1 MPMQRELIVIAGP
14 DAGRS
19 FSLENGQHLV
29 IGRGQASNTQINDPR
44 MSRVHC
50 QVQIDGPK
58 TLLLDAGS
66 SSGTFVAGEKIASRE
81 LTPGDVFQV
90 GDTQI
95 RYQLDRPQEAT
106 TLTGDT
112 TFGRPKPKPA
122 VLPLKEL
129 VDQTLHTYRLDA
141 IVSSSTSG
149 MVFKAHDTEGDRV
162 AAVKVLTPDIAHS
175 EEQKERFV
183 RAMKT
188 MMPIRHPNIVR
199 LYNAGKKGPYCWAA
213 MEYIDGESL
222 TAVIDRIGIDGMLDW
237 KEVWTVAVHIGR
249 ALADA
254 YERKIIHRSVTPTNI
269 LRRHNDKVCL
279 LGDLMLAKALDGTL
293 AKQVTQPGQIIG
305 DVPYM
310 SPERTRGSTDVDCRS
325 DLYGLGATLYALM
338 TGKAP
343 FESPS
348 LPELIRMV
356 REAEPEKVKQYQ
368 LSVDEM
374 FQDLGMRMIE
384 KRPED
389 RYQTPGDLLR
399 DLERIGR
406 YNSLEADWSDWAG

>member
-1 MPMQRELIVIAGP
+1 MQRELIVIAGP
-14 DAGRS
+14 DTGRS
-19 FSLENGQHLV
+19 FPLENGQSLV

-44 MSRVHC
+44 LSRVHC
-50 QVQIDGPK
+50 QVHVDGPK
-58 TLLLDAGS
+58 MLLLDAGS
-66 SSGTFVAGEKIASRE
+66 SSGTFVAGQKIASRE
-81 LTPGDVFQV
+81 LKPGDVFHV

-112 TFGRPKPKPA
+112 AFGRPKPKPK

-129 VDQTLHTYRLDA
+129 VGQTLHDYRLNK
-141 IVSSSTSG
+141 IISSSNSG
-149 MVFKAHDTEGDRV
+149 MVFRAHDTERKRV
-162 AAVKVLTPDIAHS
+162 AVVKVLTPDRGHS

-188 MMPIRHPNIVR
+188 MLPIRHPNIVR

-213 MEYIDGESL
+213 MEFIDGESI
-222 TAVIDRIGIDGMLDW
+222 TAVISRIGVEGMLDW
-237 KEVWTVAVHIGR
+237 REVWTVALHIGR
-249 ALADA
+249 ALAEA

-269 LRRHNDKVCL
+269 LRRHKDKACL

-310 SPERTRGSTDVDCRS
+310 SPERTRGSTGVDCRS

-338 TGKAP
+338 TGRAP

-356 REAEPEKVKQYQ
+356 RETEPVKIKQYQ
-368 LSVDEM
+368 LSVNEM
-374 FQDLGMRMIE
+374 FQDLVMRMIE

-389 RYQTPGDLLR
+389 RYQTPADLLR

-406 YNSLEADWSDWAG
+406 YNSLEADWSR